1 MFLVFSIIIL
11 ASYFILLLRFSNGIY
26 YINNQK
32 KNDYNP
38 YVSIVVSARNEEKNI
53 SKLISCLLNQD
64 YSNNQYEIIIVN
76 DRSFDST
83 HKIVSDYSDKFSNI
97 KLINIKKTPLGWGSK
112 KWALTQAIKSS
123 NGEIILQT
131 DADCLPSKTWV
142 SSLVRYFSKSK
153 IGFVCGPSPLIH
165 SDIMLNKIFQ
175 MESMVQEAIN
185 AGGICNNMIISCTG
199 RNIAFRREIFNQ
211 INGYLGHEHILS
223 GDDDLLLQK
232 FALESNCLIKYAISK
247 NSIVPSY
254 APFSFFNFLKQRLR
268 FASKGFFY
276 FKIKTTIEFK
286 FIILFLYIVNIV
298 TILNLFVVSNT
309 LNFYFFIPIA
319 IKMLS
324 DFLLSYVFMIRL
336 KLNWSLMAYLVLTL
350 LHPFY
355 VVIIGALG
363 PFSKVDWKK

>member
-1 MFLVFSIIIL
+1 
-11 ASYFILLLRFSNGIY
+11 
-26 YINNQK
+26 
-32 KNDYNP
+32 
-38 YVSIVVSARNEEKNI
+38 
-53 SKLISCLLNQD
+53 
-64 YSNNQYEIIIVN
+64 
-76 DRSFDST
+76 
-83 HKIVSDYSDKFSNI
+83 
-97 KLINIKKTPLGWGSK
+97 
-112 KWALTQAIKSS
+112 
-123 NGEIILQT
+123 
-131 DADCLPSKTWV
+131 
-142 SSLVRYFSKSK
+142 
-153 IGFVCGPSPLIH
+153 
-165 SDIMLNKIFQ
+165 
-175 MESMVQEAIN
+175 
-185 AGGICNNMIISCTG
+185 MIISCTG

-232 FALESNCLIKYAISK
+232 FALESNCLIKYAISE

-309 LNFYFFIPIA
+309 LNFYFFIPIV

-324 DFLLSYVFMIRL
+324 DFLLSYVFMIKL